1 MSLES
6 FFIHRDLVVSA
17 PSPKFLNQNRPN
29 NLAQLEK
36 IRFKQR
42 LKLEQKTQKKFNL
55 IKIFIPEVVEN
66 VLCRLKVR

>member
-42 LKLEQKTQKKFNL
+42 LKLEQKNSKK
-55 IKIFIPEVVEN
+55 V
-66 VLCRLKVR
+66 